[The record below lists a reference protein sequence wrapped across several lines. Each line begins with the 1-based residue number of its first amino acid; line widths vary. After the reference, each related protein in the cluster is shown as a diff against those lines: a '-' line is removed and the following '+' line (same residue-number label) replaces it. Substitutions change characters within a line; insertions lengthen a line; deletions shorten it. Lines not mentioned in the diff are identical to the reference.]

1 MSISANAK
9 RVTTVLSIA
18 TALSA
23 GVLTGT
29 ASADVEV
36 VCNAYY
42 CNSTSG
48 KDGKINRVD
57 ALRGELILGTTG
69 FFEVFL
75 PDGTKR
81 TGPTNTARNHL
92 FYINKTFNSGLICLR
107 YFERI
112 KPGVFQ
118 EQGKATC
125 TSIPID

>member
-1 MSISANAK
+1 MSFSVYVK
-9 RVTTVLSIA
+9 RAAVVLVCTLGAS
-18 TALSA
+18 T
-23 GVLTGT
+23 GVLAGT

-36 VCNAYY
+36 ACNPYY
-42 CNSTSG
+42 CNSTDG
-48 KDGKINRVD
+48 KNGKINRVD
-57 ALRGELILGTTG
+57 ALRGDLILGTTG

-75 PDGTKR
+75 PDGSKR
-81 TGPTNTARNHL
+81 TGPTNTERNHL

-118 EQGKATC
+118 EQGKAAC

>member
-1 MSISANAK
+1 MSISVKAR
-9 RVTTVLSIA
+9 RVAVVLACTLGASTGLFA
-18 TALSA
+18 
-23 GVLTGT
+23 GT

-42 CNSTSG
+42 CNSTKG
-48 KDGKINRVD
+48 KNGTIERVD
-57 ALRGELILGTTG
+57 ALRGDLIMDTTG

-75 PDGTKR
+75 PDGSKR
-81 TGPTNTARNHL
+81 TGPTNRERNHL
-92 FYINKTFNSGLICLR
+92 FYINKTFKSGLICLR

-118 EQGKATC
+118 EQGKAAC